1 MSKRNGQE
9 QGVTATVDI
18 ESFAASLA
26 SMNDEEQGLFF
37 TTFAN
42 ALYANCKS
50 EYGFQMQLAYV
61 RDHINERAREVVKA
75 LAFKDAAR

>member
-26 SMNDEEQGLFF
+26 SMTDEEQGLFF

-42 ALYANCKS
+42 ALYANCKN
-50 EYGFQMQLAYV
+50 EYGFQMQAAYI
-61 RDHINERAREVVKA
+61 RDHINDKAREFAKA
-75 LAFKDAAR
+75 LAFKDESR